1 MSPLAHIFILS
12 ILAQRT
18 SWCPGRI
25 PYVLTLHARGDIFV
39 ASLPDSLY
47 DTIASVIAAERDH
60 EIEEQRATTLS
71 QEELF
76 TRIRQALCRGQK
88 IMNDYGNVTPGS
100 GNVFADLGL
109 PNPDEHAV
117 KATIAL
123 SIAEMIKERGLT
135 KKQAGEIL
143 GLPQSLVSNLVRGN
157 LEKFTIDRLMR
168 YMRKLDYDVTISSK
182 PKPQSRNEAILNVK
196 GTPVLAQV

>member
-1 MSPLAHIFILS
+1 
-12 ILAQRT
+12 
-18 SWCPGRI
+18 
-25 PYVLTLHARGDIFV
+25 
-39 ASLPDSLY
+39 
-47 DTIASVIAAERDH
+47 
-60 EIEEQRATTLS
+60 
-71 QEELF
+71 
-76 TRIRQALCRGQK
+76 
-88 IMNDYGNVTPGS
+88 MNINGNVTPGS

-157 LEKFTIDRLMR
+157 LGKFTIDRLMR
-168 YMRKLDYDVTISSK
+168 YMRKLDYDVTISFK